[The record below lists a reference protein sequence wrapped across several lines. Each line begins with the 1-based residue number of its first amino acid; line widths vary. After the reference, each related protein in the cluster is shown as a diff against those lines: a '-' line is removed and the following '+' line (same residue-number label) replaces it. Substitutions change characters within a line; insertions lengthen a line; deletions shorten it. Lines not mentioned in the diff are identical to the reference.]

1 MDVLF
6 NVGVDPAVVSE
17 VRTRAHGEKEEE
29 RVDMPV
35 EGERGMKAN
44 FFTSV
49 IIFQKGKK
57 GEGEMAQF
65 N

>member
-6 NVGVDPAVVSE
+6 DVGVDPAVVSE
-17 VRTRAHGEKEEE
+17 VRTQAHGEKEEE

-49 IIFQKGKK
+49 IIFQKG
-57 GEGEMAQF
+57 
-65 N
+65 